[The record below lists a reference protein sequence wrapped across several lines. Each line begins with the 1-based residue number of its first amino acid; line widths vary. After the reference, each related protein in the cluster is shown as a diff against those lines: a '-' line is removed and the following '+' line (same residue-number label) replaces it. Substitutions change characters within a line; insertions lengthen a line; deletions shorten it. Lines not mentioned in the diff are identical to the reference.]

1 MLWYNATMDQVWE
14 GVPLYWRRV
23 AKMTRFGAR
32 LLPFSALVKF
42 FYTYD
47 IDNHPFLLW
56 LRS

>member
-1 MLWYNATMDQVWE
+1 MPQTTMDGVWE

-32 LLPFSALVKF
+32 LLPFSTLVKI

-47 IDNHPFLLW
+47 IDNHPSLLW
-56 LRS
+56 LRP